1 MTPILHPPP
10 HHPHPNPIRALTQ
23 PPFLQRHAHQTVPD
37 DRALRQLEAVVE
49 PVDVEGAG
57 VGDLGEGLDGER
69 AGGGAGAWVVL
80 VEGWWGGADYGG
92 WGKGGCGVGSGEV

>member
-1 MTPILHPPP
+1 M
-10 HHPHPNPIRALTQ
+10 
-23 PPFLQRHAHQTVPD
+23 
-37 DRALRQLEAVVE
+37 
-49 PVDVEGAG
+49 EGAG